1 VLGVGA
7 TELERGAVTKVFIGV
22 IFGRGVSG
30 TEASVDSRG
39 VASLVSITGVSFA
52 FPREITGVFGMS
64 VVPDAT
70 QCLSTSCRASLNK
83 SAIRVLAF
91 LRVYCFLL
99 FVSI

>member
-7 TELERGAVTKVFIGV
+7 TVSCVRGVGAAEGAVTKEFMGV

-30 TEASVDSRG
+30 RG

-52 FPREITGVFGMS
+52 FVVIGVFGMS

-70 QCLSTSCRASLNK
+70 QCLSTSCRASLSK